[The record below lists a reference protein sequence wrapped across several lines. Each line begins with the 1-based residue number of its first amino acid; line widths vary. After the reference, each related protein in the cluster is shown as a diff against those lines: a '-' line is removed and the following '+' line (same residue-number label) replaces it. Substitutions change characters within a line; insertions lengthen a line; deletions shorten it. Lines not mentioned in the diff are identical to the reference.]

1 MDLKISTVFNIMV
14 KQKTIRNNNERKE
27 KERMPGIHKHLIIR
41 AEVNSPITS
50 EKEIK
55 KWLRNLV
62 KKIDMNIIK
71 GPYASY
77 VAKEGN
83 RGVTGVVMIETSH
96 IAMHVWDE
104 NRPALVQCDVYSC
117 ANFSSN
123 EVLAEFIEMDVVK
136 IDTMLLDRATEINVM
151 KKL

>member
-1 MDLKISTVFNIMV
+1 VEDNK
-14 KQKTIRNNNERKE
+14 K
-27 KERMPGIHKHLIIR
+27 RMPAHKHLIIR
-41 AEVNSPITS
+41 AEVNRPITS

-77 VAKEGN
+77 VSKKGN
-83 RGVTGVVMIETSH
+83 RGITGIVMIETSH

-104 NRPALVQCDVYSC
+104 TSPALVQCDVYSC
-117 ANFSSN
+117 AEFSSN
-123 EVLAEFIEMDVVK
+123 EVLIEFVTMKPTKIEH
-136 IDTMLLDRATEINVM
+136 ILLDRAEDIRIITHNSSPIFQDR
-151 KKL
+151 

>member
-1 MDLKISTVFNIMV
+1 
-14 KQKTIRNNNERKE
+14 
-27 KERMPGIHKHLIIR
+27 
-41 AEVNSPITS
+41 VNRPITG

-77 VAKEGN
+77 VSKKGN
-83 RGVTGVVMIETSH
+83 RGITGIVMIETSH

-104 NRPALVQCDVYSC
+104 TSPALVQCDVYSC
-117 ANFSSN
+117 AEFSSN
-123 EVLAEFIEMDVVK
+123 EVLIEFVTMKPTKIEH
-136 IDTMLLDRATEINVM
+136 ILLDRAEDIRIITHNSSPIFQDR
-151 KKL
+151 